1 VKYVIFLGD
10 GMADYL
16 IKELGNKTPLQ
27 VADKPN
33 IDSLA
38 KKGRCGL
45 LKTLPEGMPLGS
57 DIANLSVLGYDLRTF
72 SEGRGVLEAA
82 NMGIKI
88 TEDEVVLRC
97 NLICVQDRKIKNHS
111 AGHISSEEAAV
122 LIKDLNKKYGSAKI
136 RFYPGVSYRHILILK
151 GNEFSKEVECTPPHD
166 VQGTEMEKLMVRGDK
181 HTREVL
187 NGLILKSNELLENHP
202 VNLERAKRGKDK
214 ANYIWPW
221 SPGKKPRLERFFD
234 KYGKRGAVI
243 SAVDLLR
250 GIGVYAGFD
259 VIKVEGATGLA
270 NTNYEG
276 KADAVVEALKSHD
289 FVYCHVEASDE
300 ASHEGDY
307 ELKVKTIEYFDKR
320 LIGNV
325 LRRLNEVKDEVC
337 IAVLPD
343 HYTPCLKKTH
353 SAEPVPFLIY
363 NPKIK
368 VKEESVEKF
377 DEENCRK
384 GVLGLLEGEEFIK
397 EFFAP
402 ASQTAREV
410 NSPLF

>member
-1 VKYVIFLGD
+1 MKYVIFLGD
-10 GMADYL
+10 GMADYP
-16 IKELGNKTPLQ
+16 IKELHNNTPLQ

-45 LKTLPEGMPLGS
+45 LRTLYEGMPLGS
-57 DIANLSVLGYDLRTF
+57 DIANLSVLGYDPRTF

-88 TEDEVVLRC
+88 AEDEVVLRC
-97 NLICVQDRKIKNHS
+97 NLICVLDGRIKTHS

-122 LIKDLNKKYGSAKI
+122 LIKDLNKKFGSAKI
-136 RFYPGVSYRHILILK
+136 RFYPGVSYRHILVLK
-151 GNEFSKEVECTPPHD
+151 GNEFSKNVECTPPHD
-166 VQGTEMEKLMVRGDK
+166 VPGTEMKKVMMRGDA
-181 HTREVL
+181 HTSAVL
-187 NGLILKSNELLENHP
+187 NDLILKSNELLENHP
-202 VNLERAKRGKDK
+202 VNLERARKGKDK

-221 SPGKKPRLERFFD
+221 SPGKKPRLEKFYDRW
-234 KYGKRGAVI
+234 GKRGAVI

-259 VIKVEGATGLA
+259 IIKVEGATGLA

-276 KADAVVEALKSHD
+276 KADAVVESLKSHD
-289 FVYCHVEASDE
+289 FIYCHVEASDE

-307 ELKVKTIEYFDKR
+307 DLKVKTIEYFDKR
-320 LIGNV
+320 LIGNA
-325 LRRLNEVKDEVC
+325 LRRLNEIKDEVC

-343 HYTPCLKKTH
+343 HFTPCIKKTH
-353 SAEPVPFLIY
+353 SSEPVPFLIY

-368 VKEESVEKF
+368 VKGGSVEKF
-377 DEENCRK
+377 NEENCKK
-384 GVLGLLEGEEFIK
+384 GALWLLEGEEFIK
-397 EFFAP
+397 EFFSSRETN
-402 ASQTAREV
+402 SQK
-410 NSPLF
+410 S